1 MRMPAELS
9 SLVDEGIIEEVLRPL
24 MSGKEAQIYLVVAG
38 GKPCVAKIYKEAQ
51 NRTFKHRA
59 DYTEGRKVRNSRDQR
74 AIDKRSK
81 HGRSQDEAAWR
92 STEVDMIYRLRAAG
106 VRVPAPYHFIDGVLV
121 MELVTRADGEPAPRL
136 GEVDFT
142 PEQASAVHER
152 LLREV
157 VRMLCAGVVHGD
169 LSEFNVL
176 MGTEGPV
183 IIDLPQA
190 VDPSKNQNA
199 RQLLLRDVDN
209 LQRFLSR
216 FVPSARRAPY
226 AEEMWALYESNDLT
240 PETVLRGKYRGSQ
253 KRTDTRALLEFIG
266 EVNEDE
272 RRRRA
277 ATEPQTTRRPRRVEI
292 DVAKSH
298 SAGQRPSAQRQR
310 PRGTG
315 AAAAPTNA
323 QHAAPSR
330 QVPLAHPAEPA
341 SAAPR
346 ARRRRRKPR
355 PNPAI
360 ATPPAGGGNHGA
372 KAEQPRRT
380 AAQRLP
386 AAQPRAEADRHAS
399 NQRRPPPR

>member
-1 MRMPAELS
+1 MCPLQAFVLGEPAMRMPPELS

-24 MSGKEAQIYLVVAG
+24 MSGKEAQIYLVVAS

-106 VRVPAPYHFIDGVLV
+106 VRVPAPYQFIDGVLV

-136 GEVDFT
+136 AEVDFT
-142 PEQASAVHER
+142 PEQASAVHQR

-176 MGTEGPV
+176 MGTDGPV

-209 LQRFLSR
+209 LQRFLNR
-216 FVPSARRAPY
+216 FVPSARLAPY
-226 AEEMWALYESNDLT
+226 AEEMWALYESNQLT
-240 PETVLRGKYRGSQ
+240 PDTVLRGQYRASQ
-253 KRTDTRALLEFIG
+253 KKTDTRALLELIG

-277 ATEPQTTRRPRRVEI
+277 ATGPQNGRRPRRVEI
-292 DVAKSH
+292 DVARS
-298 SAGQRPSAQRQR
+298 SAPGQRSSNHQR
-310 PRGTG
+310 PRATAG
-315 AAAAPTNA
+315 AGAGATSAPRAAPPRPVPPA
-323 QHAAPSR
+323 Q
-330 QVPLAHPAEPA
+330 PAEPA

-346 ARRRRRKPR
+346 ARRRRRRKPR
-355 PNPAI
+355 QNAGV
-360 ATPPAGGGNHGA
+360 ATS
-372 KAEQPRRT
+372 T
-380 AAQRLP
+380 AAGAQRGEKAVPSQLRP
-386 AAQPRAEADRHAS
+386 ARSR
-399 NQRRPPPR
+399 